1 MFATSGAAQAANPC
15 RAPCPLPLGGG
26 LGGQPQVAQDPL
38 DHRSLHECGDD
49 LELAAAEVRAVL
61 QGDVED
67 PLEQP
72 RPADAYGLNLGGL
85 GHALDAA
92 SGNAWRFLI
101 LGRPLWHHPRAQ
113 LRVRGQHA
121 MESYEVLPGPR
132 SPDPACSLHVA
143 RPLCRCG
150 PGATTAHATAPLLWC
165 AGAELATALRVNS
178 WQRRFQLVDLWLAPV
193 TARWRLRMPS
203 RVA

>member
-1 MFATSGAAQAANPC
+1 MPDLNSGNVC
-15 RAPCPLPLGGG
+15 DVRRRSGGESLPRPVPPALGRGG
-26 LGGQPQVAQDPL
+26 WGGQPQVAQDPL

-72 RPADAYGLNLGGL
+72 RPADAYGPNLGGL

-92 SGNAWRFLI
+92 SGNAWRLLI

-113 LRVRGQHA
+113 LRVRGEHA
-121 MESYEVLPGPR
+121 MESYEVQLGPWHERGQPLQELQRADHLVRGEVEVVPG
-132 SPDPACSLHVA
+132 
-143 RPLCRCG
+143 
-150 PGATTAHATAPLLWC
+150 W
-165 AGAELATALRVNS
+165 
-178 WQRRFQLVDLWLAPV
+178 
-193 TARWRLRMPS
+193 PS
-203 RVA
+203 RNAR